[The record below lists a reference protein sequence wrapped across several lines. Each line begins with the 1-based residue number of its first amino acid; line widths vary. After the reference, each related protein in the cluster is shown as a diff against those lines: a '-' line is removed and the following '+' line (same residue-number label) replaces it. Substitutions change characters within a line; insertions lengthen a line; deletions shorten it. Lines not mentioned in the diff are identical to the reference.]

1 MVKVELNNLIMQGH
15 HGVYE
20 EERKLANTFEIN
32 LSVAYNEKGLA
43 FKKLEDTIDYESLFG
58 IVKQKMSTPG
68 FLLEKIC
75 QEIVRAVKKK
85 YAFVKEI
92 NISIYKVRVPIE
104 NFQGRAGVSMRK
116 KYQS

>member
-43 FKKLEDTIDYESLFG
+43 FKKL
-58 IVKQKMSTPG
+58 
-68 FLLEKIC
+68 
-75 QEIVRAVKKK
+75 
-85 YAFVKEI
+85 
-92 NISIYKVRVPIE
+92 
-104 NFQGRAGVSMRK
+104 
-116 KYQS
+116 